1 MGTIRQK
8 LHAVRAHW
16 FQILVACGALA
27 LAFGLGMSFQ
37 ADFVEQAAREDQIR
51 GSLYSF
57 SNKMDIF
64 SNDVD
69 RMIRQAEQAQAAGEP
84 ADDPMEDWV
93 ISGHLALLREQAVV
107 FADIR
112 DLPQSHRSPNAKIYL
127 NTWKYALLRADC
139 DDLDDLAK
147 VIAICRPIWDL
158 DHDKSCREIMAQ
170 LEGYVTSGD
179 YQDALDLLGL
189 EFVDNVDLLLPITQ
203 GGI

>member
-16 FQILVACGALA
+16 FQILVACAALA
-27 LAFGLGMSFQ
+27 LVFGLGMSFQ
-37 ADFVEQAAREDQIR
+37 AEREDAEEETQIR
-51 GSLYSF
+51 AAL
-57 SNKMDIF
+57 SNFNRQMKIF
-64 SNDVD
+64 ANDVD

>member
-84 ADDPMEDWV
+84 VDDPMENLV
-93 ISGHLALLREQAVV
+93 IPSGLSFLRAEAAD
-107 FADIR
+107 FADIWS
-112 DLPQSHRSPNAKIYL
+112 LPQSRQYRNAMLYV
-127 NTWKYALLRADC
+127 NTWKNAFLGAGNGNVE
-139 DDLDDLAK
+139 DLEEI
-147 VIAICRPIWDL
+147 VTMCRPIWDL
-158 DHDKSCREIMAQ
+158 DHEQSCKEIMAQ

-179 YQDALDLLGL
+179 YQEALDLLGL
-189 EFVDNVDLLLPITQ
+189 ELDSSRDLLLTITK

>member
-16 FQILVACGALA
+16 FQILVACAALA
-27 LAFGLGMSFQ
+27 LVFGLGMSFQ
-37 ADFVEQAAREDQIR
+37 AEREVAEEETQIR
-51 GSLYSF
+51 AAL
-57 SNKMDIF
+57 SNFNRQMKIF
-64 SNDVD
+64 ANDVD

-84 ADDPMEDWV
+84 VDDPMENLV
-93 ISGHLALLREQAVV
+93 IPSGLSFLRAEAAD
-107 FADIR
+107 FADIWS
-112 DLPQSHRSPNAKIYL
+112 LPQSRQYRNAMLYV
-127 NTWKYALLRADC
+127 NTWKNAFLGAGSGNVE
-139 DDLDDLAK
+139 DLEEI
-147 VIAICRPIWDL
+147 VTMCRPIWDL

>member
-1 MGTIRQK
+1 MGKVRQK
-8 LHAVRAHW
+8 LNALRAHW

-84 ADDPMEDWV
+84 VDDPMENWV
-93 ISGHLALLREQAVV
+93 ISGRLALLREQAVV

-112 DLPQSHRSPNAKIYL
+112 DLPQSHHCPNAKIYV
-127 NTWKYALLRADC
+127 NSWKYALLRADC
-139 DDLDDLAK
+139 DDLNDLAE

-158 DHDKSCREIMAQ
+158 DHEQPCKEIMAQ

-189 EFVDNVDLLLPITQ
+189 EFVDNWDLLLTTTQ

>member
-1 MGTIRQK
+1 MGKVRQK
-8 LHAVRAHW
+8 LTAVREHG
-16 FQILVACGALA
+16 FQILIACAALA

-37 ADFVEQAAREDQIR
+37 ADFVEDAAEESQIR
-51 GSLYSF
+51 SALLTF
-57 SNKMDIF
+57 SRQMETF
-64 SNDVD
+64 ANDVD
-69 RMIRQAEQAQAAGEP
+69 RMTRQAEQAEANREP
-84 ADDPMEDWV
+84 ADDPMENWV
-93 ISGHLALLREQAVV
+93 ISGRLALLREQAVV

-112 DLPQSHRSPNAKIYL
+112 DLPKSHRSPNAKIYL

>member
-1 MGTIRQK
+1 MGTIRRK
-8 LHAVRAHW
+8 LNAVREHW
-16 FQILVACGALA
+16 FQILIACGALA

-37 ADFVEQAAREDQIR
+37 ADFVEGAQEEKQIQDA
-51 GSLYSF
+51 LYRF
-57 SNKMDIF
+57 SHNLRIF

-69 RMIRQAEQAQAAGEP
+69 RMTRQAKQAEANREP
-84 ADDPMEDWV
+84 ADDPMENWV
-93 ISGHLALLREQAVV
+93 ISGRLALLREQAVV

-112 DLPQSHRSPNAKIYL
+112 DLPQSHHCPNAKIYV
-127 NTWKYALLRADC
+127 NIWKYALLRADC
-139 DDLDDLAK
+139 DDLNDLAE

-158 DHDKSCREIMAQ
+158 DHDQSCKEIMAQ

>member
-1 MGTIRQK
+1 MEKVCQK
-8 LHAVRAHW
+8 LTAVREHW
-16 FQILVACGALA
+16 LQILVACGALA

-84 ADDPMEDWV
+84 ADDPMENWV
-93 ISGHLALLREQAVV
+93 IPSGLSFLRAEAAD
-107 FADIR
+107 FADIWS
-112 DLPQSHRSPNAKIYL
+112 LPQSRQYRNAMLYV
-127 NTWKYALLRADC
+127 NTWKNAFLGAGSGNVE
-139 DDLDDLAK
+139 DLEEI
-147 VIAICRPIWDL
+147 VTMCRPIWDL
-158 DHDKSCREIMAQ
+158 DHEQSCKEIMAQ

-179 YQDALDLLGL
+179 YQEALDLLGL
-189 EFVDNVDLLLPITQ
+189 ELDSSRDLLLTITK

>member
-1 MGTIRQK
+1 MGTIRRK
-8 LHAVRAHW
+8 LNAVREHW
-16 FQILVACGALA
+16 FQILIACLALA

-37 ADFVEQAAREDQIR
+37 ADFVEGAQEEKQIQDA
-51 GSLYSF
+51 LYSF
-57 SNKMDIF
+57 SHNMRIF

-69 RMIRQAEQAQAAGEP
+69 RMTRQAKQAEANREP
-84 ADDPMEDWV
+84 ADDPMENWV
-93 ISGHLALLREQAVV
+93 ISGRLALLREQAVV

-112 DLPQSHRSPNAKIYL
+112 DLPQSHHCPNAKIYV
-127 NTWKYALLRADC
+127 NIWKYALLRADC
-139 DDLDDLAK
+139 DDLNDLAE

-158 DHDKSCREIMAQ
+158 DHDQSCKEIMAQ
-170 LEGYVTSGD
+170 LEGFVTSGD

>member
-1 MGTIRQK
+1 MGKVRQK
-8 LHAVRAHW
+8 
-16 FQILVACGALA
+16 
-27 LAFGLGMSFQ
+27 MSFQ
-37 ADFVEQAAREDQIR
+37 ADFVEGAQEEKQIQDA
-51 GSLYSF
+51 LYSF
-57 SNKMDIF
+57 SHNMRIF

-69 RMIRQAEQAQAAGEP
+69 RMTRQAEQAEANREP
-84 ADDPMEDWV
+84 ADDPMENWV
-93 ISGHLALLREQAVV
+93 ISGRLALLREQAVV

>member
-8 LHAVRAHW
+8 LNALRAHW

-84 ADDPMEDWV
+84 ADDPMENWV
-93 ISGHLALLREQAVV
+93 IPSGLSFLRAEAAD
-107 FADIR
+107 FADIWS
-112 DLPQSHRSPNAKIYL
+112 LPQSRQYRNAMLYV
-127 NTWKYALLRADC
+127 NTWKNAFLGAGSGNVE
-139 DDLDDLAK
+139 DLEEI
-147 VIAICRPIWDL
+147 VTMCRPIWDL
-158 DHDKSCREIMAQ
+158 DHEQSCKEIMAQ

-179 YQDALDLLGL
+179 YQEALDLLGL
-189 EFVDNVDLLLPITQ
+189 ELDSSRDLLLTITK

>member
-1 MGTIRQK
+1 MATTRQK
-8 LHAVRAHW
+8 LNAVRAHW
-16 FQILVACGALA
+16 FQILVVCGALA
-27 LAFGLGMSFQ
+27 LAFGLGMSLQ
-37 ADFVEQAAREDQIR
+37 AEREDAEEETQIR
-51 GSLYSF
+51 AAL
-57 SNKMDIF
+57 SNFNRQMKIF
-64 SNDVD
+64 ANDVD